1 MFSTFT
7 ISDLA
12 ATAAVFVISFA
23 SPGKANANVLLNGW
37 VNQPGPNGSH
47 VCISGPASSWSAAAN
62 WYQFAVVPGSY
73 LCTDLETAGWFPD
86 MRVRTN
92 GGDWLHASQGNG
104 IGQSFRPLGCAIATY
119 WYNVTS
125 GTITGNLV
133 SVNGAFID
141 FGTVLKPAN
150 NSWKL
155 FKSIWTQGSEALA
168 FETLTPIGIIP
179 AANYE
184 IMDADVEPCSS
195 APPLKD
201 LSNYLTCAQPGCPPI
216 SFSNDPVDPWEIIQ
230 ITNVSSVP
238 VEGPIHMLLDGL
250 TSGRAAVNP
259 DGDYLGTP
267 YINLVSSSLAPGQ
280 SEDVTIHFNSQSTGA
295 IPSFRVR
302 LASGDF

>member
-1 MFSTFT
+1 MFKTFA
-7 ISDLA
+7 IYNLA
-12 ATAAVFVISFA
+12 ATAAIISLGLA
-23 SPGKANANVLLNGW
+23 SGGKANANVLVNGW
-37 VNQPGPNGSH
+37 LNQPGPNGSQ
-47 VCISGPASSWSAAAN
+47 VCMTGPASGWSAAAD

-73 LCTDLETAGWFPD
+73 LCTDLETTGWFPV

-92 GGDWLHASQGNG
+92 GGDWPHASQGNG
-104 IGQSFRPLGCAIATY
+104 IGQSFRPLACAAATY

-141 FGTVLKPAN
+141 SKIVLKPAN

-155 FKSIWTQGSEALA
+155 FTSIWTQGSEALD
-168 FETLTPIGIIP
+168 FETLTPVGIIP
-179 AANYE
+179 AANYQ

-195 APPLKD
+195 APPDKD
-201 LSNYLTCAQPGCPPI
+201 LSNYVTCAQPGCPPI

-230 ITNVSSVP
+230 ITSVSSVP

-250 TSGRAAVNP
+250 TSGRAVVNP

-267 YINLVSSSLAPGQ
+267 YVNLMSSSLDPGQ
-280 SEDVTIHFNSQSTGA
+280 SEDVTIHFNSDSTGT
-295 IPSFRVR
+295 IPSFRVQ